1 MFYDSN
7 VAKPDE
13 TGTAP
18 EFAQPSAIA
27 RGFARR
33 PVHPVPHDTVG
44 RPA

>member
-1 MFYDSN
+1 MLERTQKIIEDRR
-7 VAKPDE
+7 
-13 TGTAP
+13 
-18 EFAQPSAIA
+18 AIA